1 MRRGLF
7 GTAEAVPSHELFVR
21 RLLGVAGR
29 GGGGGGFDDGIGKL
43 AHGLDEE
50 RDDFGVELSVAA
62 ALEFG
67 EGFGGGAGFFVG
79 AVAGEGVVG
88 VGDGENARAERNFVP
103 GNSVRIA

>member
-29 GGGGGGFDDGIGKL
+29 GGGGGGFDDGVGKL

-50 RDDFGVELSVAA
+50 RNDFGVELGVAA

-67 EGFGGGAGFFVG
+67 EGFSGGGGVFLWG
-79 AVAGEGVVG
+79 GGGGGVVG
-88 VGDGENARAERNFVP
+88 RGCGGGCGA
-103 GNSVRIA
+103 GGG